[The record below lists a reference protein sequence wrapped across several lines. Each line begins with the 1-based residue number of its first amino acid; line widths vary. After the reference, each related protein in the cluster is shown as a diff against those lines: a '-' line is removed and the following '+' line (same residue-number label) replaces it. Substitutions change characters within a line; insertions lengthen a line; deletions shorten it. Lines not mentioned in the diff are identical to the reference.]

1 MNEASTAAAA
11 PAGTPKPILER
22 INAVTQ
28 EAMAD
33 EAFQKELL
41 RVGFEPVRDVGPD
54 KAAGVFQDELVRW
67 IPILKTVSMKPE

>member
-1 MNEASTAAAA
+1 M
-11 PAGTPKPILER
+11 LER

-33 EAFQKELL
+33 ETFQNELL

-54 KAAGVFQDELVRW
+54 QAAGVFQEELVRW
-67 IPILKTVSMKPE
+67 TPILKSVGTKSE